1 MSMNTKNNENNQ
13 PKVLLLEAPKHVP
26 RSEEASRPVEANKG
40 ISEAPSDP
48 LDARKYGQNTGN
60 LDRDPVTGQFLPG
73 NPGKPL
79 GARHFST
86 MFRDYVREAGAIT
99 KDGQK
104 VGFDK
109 LIVKKMVSMAVD
121 GNLKAAGM
129 VLDRVDGKVPQT
141 FEVNKTE
148 RIGILVMTQQEI
160 EDHESIF
167 KRKYAEPNT
176 KNNNTPSDGARN
188 EDTPR
193 VTEGSAY
200 ETH

>member
-1 MSMNTKNNENNQ
+1 MNTKNNENNQ
-13 PKVLLLEAPKHVP
+13 PKVILLEDPKHVP

-40 ISEAPSDP
+40 ISKPPSDP
-48 LDARKYGQNTGN
+48 SDDRKYGQNTGN
-60 LDRDPVTGQFLPG
+60 SDRDPVTGQFLPG
-73 NPGKPL
+73 NSGKPL
-79 GARHFST
+79 GSRHFST

-176 KNNNTPSDGARN
+176 KNNNTSSDGSRN